1 MLKPST
7 AGAIMTITQSR
18 RRFLE
23 SVGFAGAA
31 LAGSSWLDAALAAGG
46 NPTPDLLVIN
56 AKVTT
61 MDPAAPRAEAFAVRG
76 GRFYAVG
83 SSADMKALAGPKTR
97 TYDAKGMMVVPG
109 FNDTHNHGGGDILL
123 YEVLVGNPYV
133 VEFVTIQ
140 SIIDKLK
147 ARAQKTPPGT
157 WVTGYYY
164 DDTKVKEGRPLT
176 NKDLDKVSA
185 DHPVVVIHRGGHTS
199 FYNSKAMA
207 MAGLTKNTPSR
218 FGGTFDKD
226 ANGELNGR
234 VTDNARDIFNGVG
247 KYVTYSPAETER
259 RAVSGVEFMSKKF
272 VEYGL
277 TSVCHDEDVL
287 GAMQS
292 ARQRGNLLH
301 RVSYEPDGP
310 LLEAMIKNG
319 IRTDF
324 GDEWLKFGA
333 TSEHTVDGSFSERTA
348 AISRPYLGISP
359 PYQGNVTERQK
370 DTNAWAERVHRAGI
384 RLNCHANGDVAIDQV
399 LTAYELA
406 LKAFPAAN
414 SRPKITHCTF
424 VNPGLIARIKAM
436 DGVPSLF
443 SSYAYYNSDKFHF
456 YGEDFM
462 KYAMA
467 YKSFEDA
474 GVHAS
479 TGSDFGTPGPFAPL
493 MSMQGMITRK
503 GFNGET
509 WGAMQKLTVDQA
521 IRAASANGAYNTREE
536 NIKGTI
542 TAGKLADYV
551 VLADDLHAI
560 DPEKIKDVKVVQT
573 VVGGIARYQ
582 A

>member
-1 MLKPST
+1 MSMKL
-7 AGAIMTITQSR
+7 R
-18 RRFLE
+18 RRSFLE
-23 SVGFAGAA
+23 SIGFSTAA
-31 LAGSSWLDAALAAGG
+31 LLGSSWAAQAIEE
-46 NPTPDLLVIN
+46 NPTPDLIVIN

-61 MDPAAPRAEAFAVRG
+61 MDPAKPSAEAFAVRA
-76 GRFYAVG
+76 GRFTAVG
-83 SSADMKALAGPKTR
+83 STADIKSLAGPKTR
-97 TYDAKGMMVVPG
+97 TYDAKGMMVTTG

-147 ARAQKTPPGT
+147 ARAAKTPPGY

-164 DDTKVKEGRPLT
+164 DDTKSKDGRPLT
-176 NKDLDKVSA
+176 NKDLDKVST

-199 FYNSKAMA
+199 YYNSKAMQ
-207 MAGLTKNTPSR
+207 MAGLTKNTPPH

-226 ANGELNGR
+226 AHGELNGR
-234 VTDNARDIFNGVG
+234 ITDNARDIFNGVG
-247 KYVTYSPAETER
+247 KQVTYSPAEQER
-259 RAVSGVEFMSKKF
+259 RSIAGVEFISKKF

-287 GAMQS
+287 EAMQI
-292 ARQRGNLLH
+292 ARGRGNLLH
-301 RVSYEPDGP
+301 RVSYEPDGE
-310 LLEAMIKNG
+310 LLEAMIKTG

-324 GDEWLKFGA
+324 GDEWLRFGA
-333 TSEHTVDGSFSERTA
+333 TSEHVVDGSFSERTC
-348 AISRPYLGISP
+348 AISKPYIGITP
-359 PYQGNVTERQK
+359 PYKGNVTEKQA

-406 LKAFPAAN
+406 LKAFPVAN
-414 SRPKITHCTF
+414 VRPKITHCTF
-424 VNPGLIARIKAM
+424 VNENLVRRIKAM

-462 KYAMA
+462 KNAMA
-467 YKSFEDA
+467 YRSFEEA

-509 WGAMQKLTVDQA
+509 WGAIQKLTVDQA
-521 IRAASANGAYNTREE
+521 IRASSYNGAYNTREE
-536 NIKGTI
+536 HLKGAI
-542 TAGKLADYV
+542 TQGRLADYV
-551 VLADDLHAI
+551 VLAEDLHRI

-573 VVGGIARYQ
+573 VVGGITRYQ

>member
-1 MLKPST
+1 
-7 AGAIMTITQSR
+7 MTIMQSR

-23 SVGFAGAA
+23 SAGFAGAA
-31 LAGSSWLDAALAAGG
+31 LAATSWRDAARAAAD
-46 NPTPDLLVIN
+46 NPAPDLVVIN

-76 GRFYAVG
+76 GRFFAVG
-83 SSADMKALAGPKTR
+83 SSADIKAMAGAKTR
-97 TYDAKGMMVVPG
+97 TYDAKGMTVVPG

-147 ARAQKTPPGT
+147 TRAQKTPPGT

-164 DDTKVKEGRPLT
+164 DDTKVKDGRPLT
-176 NKDLDKVSA
+176 NKDLDRVST

-207 MAGLTKNTPSR
+207 MAGLTKNTPVR

-333 TSEHTVDGSFSERTA
+333 TSEHTVDGSF
-348 AISRPYLGISP
+348 
-359 PYQGNVTERQK
+359 
-370 DTNAWAERVHRAGI
+370 
-384 RLNCHANGDVAIDQV
+384 
-399 LTAYELA
+399 
-406 LKAFPAAN
+406 
-414 SRPKITHCTF
+414 
-424 VNPGLIARIKAM
+424 
-436 DGVPSLF
+436 
-443 SSYAYYNSDKFHF
+443 
-456 YGEDFM
+456 
-462 KYAMA
+462 
-467 YKSFEDA
+467 
-474 GVHAS
+474 
-479 TGSDFGTPGPFAPL
+479 
-493 MSMQGMITRK
+493 
-503 GFNGET
+503 
-509 WGAMQKLTVDQA
+509 
-521 IRAASANGAYNTREE
+521 
-536 NIKGTI
+536 
-542 TAGKLADYV
+542 
-551 VLADDLHAI
+551 
-560 DPEKIKDVKVVQT
+560 
-573 VVGGIARYQ
+573 
-582 A
+582 

>member
-1 MLKPST
+1 MSMKL
-7 AGAIMTITQSR
+7 R
-18 RRFLE
+18 RRSFLE
-23 SVGFAGAA
+23 SVGFSTAA
-31 LAGSSWLDAALAAGG
+31 LLGSSWAAQAIEE
-46 NPTPDLLVIN
+46 NPTPDLIVIN

-61 MDPAAPRAEAFAVRG
+61 MDPAKPSAEAFAVRA
-76 GRFYAVG
+76 GRFTAVG
-83 SSADMKALAGPKTR
+83 STADIKSLAGPKTR
-97 TYDAKGMMVVPG
+97 TYDAKGMMVTPG

-147 ARAQKTPPGT
+147 ARAAKTPPGF

-164 DDTKVKEGRPLT
+164 DDTKSKDGRPLT
-176 NKDLDKVSA
+176 NKDLDKVST

-199 FYNSKAMA
+199 YYNSKAMQ
-207 MAGLTKNTPSR
+207 MAGLTKNTPPH

-226 ANGELNGR
+226 AHGELNGR
-234 VTDNARDIFNGVG
+234 ITDNARDIFNGVG
-247 KYVTYSPAETER
+247 KQVTYSPAEQER
-259 RAVSGVEFMSKKF
+259 RSIAGVEFISKKF

-287 GAMQS
+287 EAMQI
-292 ARQRGNLLH
+292 ARGRGNLLH
-301 RVSYEPDGP
+301 RVSYEPDGE
-310 LLEAMIKNG
+310 LLEAMIKTG

-324 GDEWLKFGA
+324 GDEWLRFGA
-333 TSEHTVDGSFSERTA
+333 TSEHVVDGSFSERTC
-348 AISRPYLGISP
+348 AISKPYIGITP
-359 PYQGNVTERQK
+359 PYKGNVTEKQA

-406 LKAFPAAN
+406 LKAFPVAN
-414 SRPKITHCTF
+414 VRPKITHCTF
-424 VNPGLIARIKAM
+424 VNENLVRRIKAM

-462 KYAMA
+462 KNAMA
-467 YKSFEDA
+467 YRSFEEA

-493 MSMQGMITRK
+493 MSMQGMITLGRQS
-503 GFNGET
+503 ET
-509 WGAMQKLTVDQA
+509 HRRPGDPGLKL
-521 IRAASANGAYNTREE
+521 
-536 NIKGTI
+536 
-542 TAGKLADYV
+542 
-551 VLADDLHAI
+551 
-560 DPEKIKDVKVVQT
+560 
-573 VVGGIARYQ
+573 
-582 A
+582 